1 MVSGLGFRVRK
12 NVGGRLRSSSLS
24 ESSALSA
31 VHFLG
36 ILSTRRRGVLRA
48 GMSARRC
55 RGRGEGERE
64 QKYSMPFCSAFSTS
78 PRESQELQIL
88 PNGRGFFQ
96 GGPNMAGYA
105 VLP

>member
-1 MVSGLGFRVRK
+1 MLRWFRVWGFEFVRMLA
-12 NVGGRLRSSSLS
+12 GGCVPLPYPSHPRYPRSIF
-24 ESSALSA
+24 SAL
-31 VHFLG
+31 G
-36 ILSTRRRGVLRA
+36 YGVLRA
-48 GMSARRC
+48 GMSARRR